1 MDSSFD
7 EIYMQRCLQLA
18 KLGAGNVAPNPMVGA
33 VLVHEGRIIGEGYH
47 RQYGYAHAEVN
58 CVNSVKAADLPLIPA
73 STMYVSLEPCAH
85 YGKTPPCAE
94 LIVSKRIGEVVI
106 GCVDTF
112 SQVSGKGIAI
122 LKEAGITVR
131 TGVLEAA
138 CRQLNARFFTF
149 HEQKRPYVILKWA
162 QSPNG
167 YMAAADG
174 SPVRISHHITD
185 RLVHRWRSEEMG
197 ILVGTN
203 TAVSDNPRLNNRL
216 WTGKD
221 PIRIVIDR
229 ALKTPRHYHL
239 WNGTVPTLFV
249 TDAVATE
256 EGMTETVTT
265 DFSVPLLPQLMQLL
279 HERHIQ
285 SILVEGGPNVLEQFL
300 SSGLWDEARIITGTN
315 EMAAGVRA
323 PLLPNGLLTEETSL
337 EGDRILY
344 YLNRKE
350 ERTA

>member
-7 EIYMQRCLQLA
+7 EFYMQRCLQLA

-47 RQYGYAHAEVN
+47 QQYGHAHAEVN
-58 CVNSVKAADLPLIPA
+58 CVRSVRPEDQPLIPA

-94 LIVSKRIGEVVI
+94 LIVAQRIGEVVI

-122 LKEAGITVR
+122 LKDAGITVR
-131 TGVLEAA
+131 TRVLEAA
-138 CRQLNARFFTF
+138 CRKLNDRFFTF
-149 HEQKRPYVILKWA
+149 HEQQRPYIILKWA
-162 QSPNG
+162 QSAAG

-174 SPVRISHHITD
+174 SPVRISNRLTD

-203 TAVSDNPRLNNRL
+203 TAVSDNPRLNNRF

-221 PIRIVIDR
+221 PVRIVIDR
-229 ALKTPRHYHL
+229 TLKTPLHYHL
-239 WNGTVPTLFV
+239 WNGEAPTLFI
-249 TDAVATE
+249 TTEAATQ
-256 EGMTETVTT
+256 EGVTETVTA
-265 DFSVPLLPQLMQLL
+265 DFEKPLLPQLMQLL
-279 HERHIQ
+279 HERRIL
-285 SILVEGGPNVLEQFL
+285 SVLVEGGPYVLNEFI
-300 SSGLWDEARIITGTN
+300 SAGLWDEARVIIGSHSLPD
-315 EMAAGVRA
+315 GVKA
-323 PLLPNGLLTEETSL
+323 PALAHSLLTAETL
-337 EGDRILY
+337 LDGDRILY
-344 YLNRKE
+344 YHNRRE
-350 ERTA
+350 GTV

>member
-7 EIYMQRCLQLA
+7 EFYMQRCLQLA

-58 CVNSVKAADLPLIPA
+58 CVRSVKQEDQSLIPA

-94 LIVSKRIGEVVI
+94 LIVSQRIGEVVI

-112 SQVSGKGIAI
+112 SKVAGKGIAM

-138 CRQLNARFFTF
+138 CRQLNDRFFTY
-149 HEQKRPYVILKWA
+149 HEQQRPYIILKWA
-162 QSPNG
+162 QSAAG

-174 SPVRISHHITD
+174 SPVKISNGLTD

-197 ILVGTN
+197 IMVGTN
-203 TAVSDNPRLNNRL
+203 TAVADNPRLNNRL

-229 ALKTPRHYHL
+229 SLKTPRHYHL
-239 WNGTVPTLFV
+239 WNDQIPTLFI
-249 TDAVATE
+249 TAEATATA
-256 EGMTETVTT
+256 GQTEMITA
-265 DFSVPLLPQLMQLL
+265 DFQQALLPQLMTLL
-279 HERHIQ
+279 HERKIL
-285 SILVEGGPNVLEQFL
+285 SILVEGGPYILNQFIAA
-300 SSGLWDEARIITGTN
+300 GLWDEARVIIGSHSQPD
-315 EMAAGVRA
+315 GVEA
-323 PLLPNGLLTEETSL
+323 PVLAHALLTEETLL

-344 YLNRKE
+344 YRNRNEGK
-350 ERTA
+350 A

>member
-47 RQYGYAHAEVN
+47 QQYGHAHAEVN
-58 CVNSVKAADLPLIPA
+58 CVRSVKPEDQPLISA

-94 LIVSKRIGEVVI
+94 LIVARKIGEVVI

-112 SQVSGKGIAI
+112 SQVSGRGIAI
-122 LKEAGITVR
+122 LKEAGIRVR
-131 TGVLEAA
+131 THVLEAA
-138 CRQLNARFFTF
+138 SRQLNERFFTF
-149 HEQKRPYVILKWA
+149 HEQQRPYIILKWA
-162 QSPNG
+162 QSAAG

-174 SPVRISHHITD
+174 SPVRISNPLTD

-203 TAVSDNPRLNNRL
+203 TAVADNPRLNNRY

-221 PIRIVIDR
+221 PVRIVIDR
-229 ALKTPRHYHL
+229 TLKTPRHYHL
-239 WNGTVPTLFV
+239 WNGATPTLFI
-249 TDAVATE
+249 TGEAATKDGE
-256 EGMTETVTT
+256 TETVTA
-265 DFSVPLLPQLMQLL
+265 DFGQPLLPQLMQLL
-279 HERHIQ
+279 HERRIL
-285 SILVEGGPNVLEQFL
+285 SVLVEGGPYVLNEFIAA
-300 SSGLWDEARIITGTN
+300 GLWDEARVIIGSHSLP
-315 EMAAGVRA
+315 EGVKS
-323 PLLPNGLLTEETSL
+323 PVLSNSLLTEETL
-337 EGDRILY
+337 LDGDRILY
-344 YLNRKE
+344 YRNRKE
-350 ERTA
+350 GTV